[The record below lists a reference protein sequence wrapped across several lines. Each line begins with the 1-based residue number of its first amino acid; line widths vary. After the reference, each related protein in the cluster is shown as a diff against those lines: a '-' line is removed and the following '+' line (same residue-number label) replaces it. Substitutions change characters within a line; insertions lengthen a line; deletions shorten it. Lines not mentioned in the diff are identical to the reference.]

1 MSPSHY
7 KRRCGLR
14 PADPNTLREHRSRG
28 TCLPIFF
35 LICQGKSLGDS
46 GWVLT
51 LLAYRFLGSRWACWD
66 FSGWSTFGIGS
77 YHGSQISL
85 SPWIALL
92 VKLGC
97 YKTSS
102 LLSLLVSPLFFIHA
116 SESVTYQPP
125 LGYVLELY
133 IHLFF
138 FFFWWILFKCSV

>member
-7 KRRCGLR
+7 KRRCGLH

-102 LLSLLVSPLFFIHA
+102 LLSLLVSPPFFYTRLWECYLSAPIRICTGA
-116 SESVTYQPP
+116 IYPS
-125 LGYVLELY
+125 
-133 IHLFF
+133 FF
-138 FFFWWILFKCSV
+138 FFFLVGTF